1 MRRDT
6 LRYLRCPESGR
17 SLVVEPFIAAVD
29 AIVDGRLIEPETGN
43 WYRIEDEIADLV
55 PAQFRDGERL
65 GAFCAKHR
73 LTAGPIPAG
82 RAVVDGNTAKQLKFF
97 AEYSEGYERDVV
109 QSPFYDVLDRV
120 TIEQWLSANVA
131 RDATVVEVGC
141 GSGHQT
147 LHILRQEKHVIGIDL
162 SEEML
167 RIAQRKVREAKP
179 PGHADFIAG
188 KAEQLPLGE
197 GMVDAA
203 VIFGSLHH
211 ITDPGAA
218 VREVSRVLKPGAG
231 FYMLEP
237 HKSPVRFI
245 FDWAMRLWPLWQEE
259 ANEDP
264 LIEESQF
271 TAWLDAAGLDGSIR
285 YSTYLA
291 PHLFYV
297 VKGRTGDL
305 LLTTTDRVF
314 GAIPG
319 IRRLAGV
326 IIAAGVKPA

>member
-17 SLVVEPFIAAVD
+17 SLVAEPFILAGD
-29 AIVDGRLIEPETGN
+29 EIVDGRLIEPESGN
-43 WYRIEDEIADLV
+43 WYRIEEEIADLV
-55 PAQFRDGERL
+55 AAPFRDRERL
-65 GAFCAKHR
+65 DAFCAKHR
-73 LTAGPIPAG
+73 LTAGPVPTRG
-82 RAVVDGNTAKQLKFF
+82 KLVDGNTARQLKFF
-97 AEYSEGYERDVV
+97 ADYSEGYERDVV

-120 TIEQWLSANVA
+120 TIEQWLDAKVA
-131 RDATVVEVGC
+131 KDATVLEVGC

-162 SEEML
+162 SEDML
-167 RIAQRKVREAKP
+167 RIAQRKVRAAKP
-179 PGHADFIAG
+179 PGHADFIVG

-197 GMVDAA
+197 GLFDAA

-218 VREVSRVLKPGAG
+218 VREVSRILKPGAG

-237 HKSPVRFI
+237 HKSPVRFV
-245 FDWAMRLWPLWQEE
+245 FDWTMRLFPLWQEE
-259 ANEDP
+259 ANDDP
-264 LIEESQF
+264 LIDAPQF
-271 TAWLDAAGLDGSIR
+271 TAWLRSAGLDGAIR
-285 YSTYLA
+285 YSTYLP

-297 VKGRTGDL
+297 VKRRKGDL
-305 LLTTTDRVF
+305 LLRATDRLF

-326 IIAAGVKPA
+326 IIAEGEKPR